1 MISEEVLKECVEVNE
16 ASVKD
21 YLSQFFHIKELDFSQ
36 FKQTVL
42 AEFMNMLVTD
52 IRRIPGAKCRS
63 ISLLYPRDSL
73 ETDALVAAKYVD
85 VPERLSDLKC
95 YRFSLKASV
104 DELIRKYYIK
114 NLEGLDR
121 EKREA
126 ALLAEEKRVDVLSF
140 FHPSSLLSL
149 IHRQCPL
156 VEKAMEESE
165 RLESLEELQH
175 LVSGSQSSTIRV

>member
-21 YLSQFFHIKELDFSQ
+21 YLSRFFHIKELDFSQ

-52 IRRIPGAKCRS
+52 IRRIPDAKCGG
-63 ISLLYPRDSL
+63 ISLFYSTDSL
-73 ETDALVAAKYVD
+73 QTDALAIAKYVD
-85 VPERLSDLKC
+85 VPKRLSGLKC

-121 EKREA
+121 EEREL
-126 ALLAEEKRVDVLSF
+126 ALLVEEKRIDVLSF

-156 VEKAMEESE
+156 IGKAIEESE

-175 LVSGSQSSTIRV
+175 LISGSQSSTIRA

>member
-21 YLSQFFHIKELDFSQ
+21 YLSRFFHIKELDFSQ
-36 FKQTVL
+36 FKQTVP
-42 AEFMNMLVTD
+42 AESINMLVTD
-52 IRRIPGAKCRS
+52 IRRIPDAKCRS
-63 ISLLYPRDSL
+63 ISLLYWRDSL
-73 ETDALVAAKYVD
+73 ETDALAAVKYVD

-121 EKREA
+121 EEREV
-126 ALLAEEKRVDVLSF
+126 ALLVEEKRVDVLSF

-149 IHRQCPL
+149 IHRHCPL
-156 VEKAMEESE
+156 IEKAMEESE

-175 LVSGSQSSTIRV
+175 LVSDLQASVARV

>member
-21 YLSQFFHIKELDFSQ
+21 YLSRFFHIQELDFSQ
-36 FKQTVL
+36 FKQTASAKFVS
-42 AEFMNMLVTD
+42 MLVTD
-52 IRRIPGAKCRS
+52 IRRIPDAKCKG
-63 ISLLYPRDSL
+63 ISLLYSKDSL
-73 ETDALVAAKYVD
+73 ETDALVTANYVD
-85 VPERLSDLKC
+85 VPERLNDLKC
-95 YRFSLKASV
+95 YRFSLKSSV

-121 EKREA
+121 EEREV
-126 ALLAEEKRVDVLSF
+126 ALLVEEKRVNLLSF

-156 VEKAMEESE
+156 IEKAMEESE
-165 RLESLEELQH
+165 RIESLEELQS
-175 LVSGSQSSTIRV
+175 LITNL

>member
-21 YLSQFFHIKELDFSQ
+21 YLSRFFHIEELDFSQ
-36 FKQTVL
+36 FKQTVP
-42 AEFMNMLVTD
+42 AESINMLVTD

-63 ISLLYPRDSL
+63 ISLLYRRDSL
-73 ETDALVAAKYVD
+73 ETDALTAVKYVD

-121 EKREA
+121 DEREV
-126 ALLAEEKRVDVLSF
+126 ALLVEEKRVDVLSF

-156 VEKAMEESE
+156 IEKAMEESE

-175 LVSGSQSSTIRV
+175 LISGSQSSTIRV